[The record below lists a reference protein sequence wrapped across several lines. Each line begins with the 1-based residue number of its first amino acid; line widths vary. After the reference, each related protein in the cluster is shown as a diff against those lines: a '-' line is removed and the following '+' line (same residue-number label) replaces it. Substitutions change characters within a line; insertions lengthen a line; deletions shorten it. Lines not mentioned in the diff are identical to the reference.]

1 MRYLVTILAAIAL
14 LALALVSGCGLISGL
29 GDDSSSSD
37 SAADISTDASFD
49 DTSFLSNDNNAFLSD
64 TGSATTT
71 EDSNLDPENTL
82 EIQLKDGT
90 VVIELLA
97 DVAPLHVARLK
108 ELTRQGFYNG
118 IKFHRVIDGFMAQTG
133 DPQGNGTGGSSLP
146 DLPAEFSSV
155 PFERGTVGMAR
166 SQNPDSANSQF
177 FIMFAEGSFL
187 NGQYTV
193 FGQVRSGME
202 FVDNIKKGAGQN
214 GTSFSGEPDTMIS
227 VKVAADG

>member
-49 DTSFLSNDNNAFLSD
+49 DTTILSNDNNAFLSD
-64 TGSATTT
+64 TGGATTT
-71 EDSNLDPENTL
+71 ADSNLDPENTL

>member
-49 DTSFLSNDNNAFLSD
+49 DTTILSNDNNAFLSD
-64 TGSATTT
+64 TGGATTT

>member
-29 GDDSSSSD
+29 GDDSSSAD
-37 SAADISTDASFD
+37 SAADISTDAAFA